1 MIITLQ
7 IVNYN
12 SREYLRTCLDSIEKS
27 SFPKKD
33 LQIIIINNEAES
45 LVAGSVRHGANLA
58 VEIVEAG
65 KNLGFGKAHNL
76 GFERAKGDYIL
87 FLNPDTRISE
97 NTIIELVEIFENNI
111 EAGIAGPLLVDENGA
126 TGDEHCGSKK
136 TPFSIIKAK
145 ITGGKFPNLND
156 VVEVDW
162 LSGGAMMVRKDL
174 FAELGG
180 FDENYF
186 MYYEDVDFCLR
197 ARNRNL
203 KVIVNPRAK
212 VLHAGGKSFTGSKE
226 KKRHYYSSQ
235 DYYLQKN
242 FGLIPAL
249 VAKIM
254 RFPLY
259 FKNVY
264 FEQ

>member
-12 SREYLRTCLDSIEKS
+12 SREYLGACFNSIGKALLPGKE
-27 SFPKKD
+27 
-33 LQIIIINNEAES
+33 LQVILINNDTEPLDALEIKKNT
-45 LVAGSVRHGANLA
+45 AFE
-58 VEIVEAG
+58 VEVVEVG

-76 GFERAKGDYIL
+76 GFKKAKGELVL
-87 FLNPDTRISE
+87 FLNPDTRVSE
-97 NTIIELVEIFENNI
+97 NAIVELAEILEKNPDV
-111 EAGIAGPLLVDENGA
+111 GITGPLLVGDGGTIEN
-126 TGDEHCGSKK
+126 EHCGAKK

-145 ITGGKFPNLND
+145 IVRRKFSRFSEATK
-156 VVEVDW
+156 VEW

-174 FAELGG
+174 FSELGG

-197 ARNRNL
+197 ARGRNVR
-203 KVIVNPRAK
+203 VIVNPRAK
-212 VLHAGGKSFTGSKE
+212 VFHSGGKSYKDSKE
-226 KKRHYYSSQ
+226 KKKHYYVSQ
-235 DYYLQKN
+235 VYYLRKN
-242 FGLIPAL
+242 FGILPAL
-249 VAKIM
+249 LVKIM